1 MNVIKYV
8 VRIQMVYSLN
18 ERSRIDVLAVYD
30 TFEEAIEKLEN
41 VAQIYANNKN
51 VAIDIVRFKYDADI
65 RFDKYLEVLIG
76 FYGVD
81 AVKYLNIIDS
91 KGRNK
96 NKYGLIVI

>member
-1 MNVIKYV
+1 MKVIKYV
-8 VRIQMVYSLN
+8 VRIQMVYSFD

-30 TFEEAIEKLEN
+30 TFEDAIEKLEN

-65 RFDKYLEVLIG
+65 RFDKYIEFLIG

-81 AVKYLNIIDS
+81 AVKYLNISS
-91 KGRNK
+91 KNEK
-96 NKYGLIVI
+96 FGLIVV